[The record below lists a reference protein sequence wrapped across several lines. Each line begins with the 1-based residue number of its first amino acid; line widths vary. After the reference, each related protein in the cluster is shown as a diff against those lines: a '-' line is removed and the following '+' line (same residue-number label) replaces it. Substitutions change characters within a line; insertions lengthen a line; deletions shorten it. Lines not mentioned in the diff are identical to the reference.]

1 MGFFLTLF
9 NFYLVLCFC
18 GIFRNSFLCLVVNTL
33 CSVVSIF
40 VISAFVNLI
49 VAIIKYDFKR
59 YLIYVYAFC
68 CSGCY
73 CAVNLCLWKKEELKI
88 VDDDDDEE
96 EEDEKKKKKMKKTNN
111 VDDNE
116 EEENKQEIVRN
127 QKTNEAD
134 DDDDE

>member
-1 MGFFLTLF
+1 M
-9 NFYLVLCFC
+9 
-18 GIFRNSFLCLVVNTL
+18 CLVVNTL

-96 EEDEKKKKKMKKTNN
+96 EDEKKKKKMKKTNN

-127 QKTNEAD
+127 KKTNEAD
-134 DDDDE
+134 DDE